1 MNLNQVTANLNFIAS
16 AVHTLNVNC
25 KMFKI
30 TDANKREFSLDIKYS
45 KPTIGEDLKYGKL
58 LMQIN
63 VSVMP
68 ENADLA
74 PDTFELVIEGIFSS
88 PANLSDDEFM
98 GLLNVNGGAALYSI
112 ARAKLEAISSLTYSE
127 GKILLPM
134 VNIIQYYQER
144 NSSEE

>member
-1 MNLNQVTANLNFIAS
+1 MNLNQVVANLDFIVS
-16 AVHTLNVNC
+16 VVHTINVNC

-45 KPTIGEDLKYGKL
+45 KPTIGEDTKIGKL
-58 LMQIN
+58 LMKIN
-63 VSVMP
+63 VSVMQ
-68 ENADLA
+68 ENAELA
-74 PDTFELVIEGIFSS
+74 PDTFELVLEGIFSS
-88 PANLSDDEFM
+88 PATLSDDEFM

-112 ARAKLEAISSLTYSE
+112 ARAKIEAISSLTYAE

-144 NSSEE
+144 NATQE